1 MRTSRFGIGAIS
13 LCLAVILAGA
23 AGPAWGAPLIVT
35 GKDNGKTLTVPV
47 GQELVVDLNLG
58 AGQYVLA
65 PDFDAS
71 ILALVGQ
78 TIQSTSG
85 SQGSSSRVVYTFVV
99 QHSGRTDVV
108 ITARDSEKKGSQ
120 PEPLLKVKIVATGGG
135 QGV

>member
-1 MRTSRFGIGAIS
+1 M
-13 LCLAVILAGA
+13 
-23 AGPAWGAPLIVT
+23 
-35 GKDNGKTLTVPV
+35 PV

-65 PDFDAS
+65 PEFDAS

-99 QHSGRTDVV
+99 KAPGRTDVV
-108 ITARDSEKKGSQ
+108 ITARGSEKKGSE
-120 PEPLLKVKIVATGGG
+120 PEPFLKVKIVATGGG
-135 QGV
+135 LGV